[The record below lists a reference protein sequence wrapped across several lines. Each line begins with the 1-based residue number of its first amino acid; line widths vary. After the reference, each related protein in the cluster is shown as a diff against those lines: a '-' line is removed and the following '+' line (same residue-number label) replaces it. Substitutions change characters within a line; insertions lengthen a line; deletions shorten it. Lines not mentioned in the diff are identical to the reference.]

1 MKAQISVI
9 DDDQGVREAL
19 RRLLESVGFTVSI
32 FSSAEE
38 FLSFDNRLT
47 TSCLIVD
54 MRMPGMT
61 GLALHHHLQAEGCRI
76 PAILITACPATG
88 EQQEAVA
95 GGMAA
100 YLGKPISDRVLLDA
114 VRHALGSN
122 ESATDQRAL

>member
-1 MKAQISVI
+1 MQAQVSIV

-32 FSSAEE
+32 FGSAEE
-38 FLSFDNRLT
+38 FLNFGEHKA

-61 GLALHHHLQAEGCRI
+61 GLALHHHLTAEGCRI

-100 YLGKPISDRVLLDA
+100 YLGKPFSDRVLLDA
-114 VRHALGSN
+114 VRNALDSTG
-122 ESATDQRAL
+122 SATDQRAL

>member
-1 MKAQISVI
+1 MQAQISVI

-19 RRLLESVGFTVSI
+19 RRLLESAGFSVSI
-32 FSSAEE
+32 FCSAEE
-38 FLSFDNRLT
+38 FLDLAGHKA
-47 TSCLIVD
+47 TSCLIID

-61 GLALHHHLQAEGCRI
+61 GLALYHHLQAEGCRI

-100 YLGKPISDRVLLDA
+100 YLGKPFSDRVLLNA
-114 VRHALGSN
+114 VCNALEGN
-122 ESATDQRAL
+122 GSATVQREF

>member
-1 MKAQISVI
+1 MEAQISVI

-38 FLSFDNRLT
+38 FLSFGGHRV

-61 GLALHHHLQAEGCRI
+61 GLALHHHLNTEGCRI

-88 EQQEAVA
+88 EQREAVA

-100 YLGKPISDRVLLDA
+100 YLGKPFSDRVLLDA
-114 VRHALGSN
+114 VRNALDSNGSV
-122 ESATDQRAL
+122 TDQRAV